1 MMGVAD
7 SAADAGLL
15 FQCTLVLLEPL
26 GVAEGVAFSLPV
38 SQLLQTLACCS
49 TAVCA
54 HCPLAL
60 QRPGVPRSH
69 CPQVVLPTGGPA
81 LRLLETPSLATAQGR
96 YLYDLQLS
104 RAKSLLN
111 KSGRSLG

>member
-1 MMGVAD
+1 MGAAD

-15 FQCTLVLLEPL
+15 FQSTLVLLELL
-26 GVAEGVAFSLPV
+26 GVAEGVAFALPV

-69 CPQVVLPTGGPA
+69 CSQVVLATGGPA
-81 LRLLETPSLATAQGR
+81 LCLLETPTLATAQGW
-96 YLYDLQLS
+96 YFYDLQLF
-104 RAKSLLN
+104 RAETLLN